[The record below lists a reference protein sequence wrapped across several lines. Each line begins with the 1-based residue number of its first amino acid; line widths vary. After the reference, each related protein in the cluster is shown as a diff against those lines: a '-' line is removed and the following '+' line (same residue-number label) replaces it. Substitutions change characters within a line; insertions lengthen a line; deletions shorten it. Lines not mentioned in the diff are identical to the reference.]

1 MVQIRDNEIF
11 IKIVYWGMFAS
22 GKTTIL
28 DTLYRLA
35 KEQKKDIV
43 PKENLTKIES
53 SSGSTLLFDKGIFQ
67 SKKQKR
73 VYYMVYTVAG
83 QKSYSKLRKKVYE
96 GVDGVIFVAD
106 SQRKFIEENVE
117 YLKELKAVAQ
127 QKLIVEIPL
136 VVMLN
141 KQDLTNVINKDEFR
155 QILEQ
160 EKLWYEEDSPLS
172 TWNPKIFNTCAL
184 PSQPRNIYKS
194 FFECSRRTVLYQ
206 IYGDGKAP
214 DKSKT
219 ANSLLMELIGD

>member
-1 MVQIRDNEIF
+1 MVKIQNDEIY

-28 DTLYRLA
+28 DTLYGLS
-35 KEQKKDIV
+35 KEHKKDIV

-53 SSGSTLLFDKGIFQ
+53 SSGSTLYFDKGIFQ
-67 SKKQKR
+67 SKKQKK
-73 VYYMVYTVAG
+73 VYYIVYTVAG
-83 QKSYSKLRKKVYE
+83 QKSYSKLRKRVFE

-106 SQRKFIEENVE
+106 SQRKYIDENIE
-117 YLKELKAVAQ
+117 YLKELKAVAE
-127 QKLIVEIPL
+127 QKLIVEIPM

-141 KQDLTNVINKDEFR
+141 KQDLTNVIHKDEFR
-155 QILEQ
+155 EVLKQ
-160 EKLWYEEDSPLS
+160 EKLWYDEKSPLS
-172 TWNPKIFNTCAL
+172 TWNPKIFHTCAL
-184 PSQPRNIYKS
+184 PSQPKNIYKS
-194 FFECSRRTVLYQ
+194 FYECSRRTVLYQ